1 MQHHDILHDSLRRKF
16 QTFILKLT
24 ELNGG
29 NAGDVISV
37 LFPFPHLMSQN
48 IFRDNRTKCNTESV
62 KMCFSVKTFI
72 KTSSDGLSNRPTSLS
87 SSGVLS

>member
-37 LFPFPHLMSQN
+37 LFPFPHLVK
-48 IFRDNRTKCNTESV
+48 RES
-62 KMCFSVKTFI
+62 KYI
-72 KTSSDGLSNRPTSLS
+72 QG
-87 SSGVLS
+87 